1 MASTLR
7 PARSQRRHPHAPSSN
22 ANGHWPIQRVARLG
36 LATFCLGVSLSVFSL
51 VVWQVHLLKSQV
63 REHQTALQQVVDYIN
78 KQVEQGNQTPQQ
90 LQLLQQQIDQLH
102 QSEPVVP
109 TANTG
114 SGSSA
119 RTSSS
124 REARR

>member
-1 MASTLR
+1 MARTIRPTRFRRLQPLPKTVEAPAWSFPRVLR
-7 PARSQRRHPHAPSSN
+7 F
-22 ANGHWPIQRVARLG
+22 G
-36 LATFCLGVSLSVFSL
+36 LTTFCLGIALAIFGYYA
-51 VVWQVHLLKSQV
+51 WQVHQLTAQV
-63 REHQTALQQVVDYIN
+63 RQHQSAIQDVVNYIN

-119 RTSSS
+119 TTSSS